1 MPLRAD
7 LLTPIPGDNPSGANL
22 RYDPVIDKIKEA
34 RREDIDAPQGAWKTA
49 LKTADYGV
57 VVKLA
62 GEVIA
67 TRSKD
72 LQVAVWLMEAHVR
85 REGLPVAGACFKF
98 IHELLEQFWDTLYP
112 EIEDGDVELRAGPL
126 EWLGQKLDLP
136 VRQAPITTNGYSYL
150 AYKESRIIGY
160 EADAQGSYDKME
172 IRNARIAEGKLTA
185 EQFDEAVDAT
195 PMGFYGATLG
205 SVNEA
210 ITEIQNL
217 LEFCDERMGDEAP
230 GFTTT
235 RKALEDVA
243 QLLELFLRKKG
254 GAVEV
259 PAAADDEATD
269 YGLDD
274 VSFSFAEPPPRTT
287 EDDSAPADTQETAS
301 DGATGE
307 AYAEP
312 QSEADVVTQLVAIAK
327 YLRTAD
333 AQDISPYLIT
343 RAYHWG
349 KLRNGS
355 PPVRQ
360 DALEPPPTELRVKLK
375 KLFLSNDWGSLL
387 TEVEDSLGLPCAG
400 PWLDLHRYAVLAL
413 EQQGMTPIAG
423 AIKTELR
430 GLLQD
435 LPDLQAATLLDDT
448 PTANAETQSWLSSE
462 VAATPAAGDAA
473 PADDTSSDLSAS
485 LDESATTDDT
495 SSDGSFGDSSSDD
508 TSAASEPEAETTEA
522 PAEVTAFD
530 FPALDENPPI
540 VEVVEPEPDLT
551 PEDQDVF
558 AVAVKTLQNGDAANG
573 LKMLTDKL
581 ATERSNRGR
590 FRRRTQIAHLL
601 LSGGR
606 PKVARPLLDQLA
618 SEIEER
624 KLDEW
629 EDGSVVAYPL
639 ELLLRCL
646 PADSSQEERKTEL
659 YTRLCKLDPVRA
671 MSIST

>member
-7 LLTPIPGDNPSGANL
+7 LLTPVAGDNPSGANL

-34 RREDIDAPQGAWKTA
+34 RREDIDAPQGAWKTTV
-49 LKTADYGV
+49 KTADYGAV
-57 VVKLA
+57 IKLA

-72 LQVAVWLMEAHVR
+72 LQLAVWLVEAHIR

-98 IHELLEQFWDTLYP
+98 IHQLLEHFWDTLYP
-112 EIEDGDVELRAGPL
+112 ELEDGDVELRAGPL

-136 VRQAPITTNGYSYL
+136 VRQAPITASGYSYL

-160 EADAQGSYDKME
+160 EADAQGSYEKLE

-195 PMGFYGATLG
+195 PMGFYGSALG
-205 SVNEA
+205 SVNDA
-210 ITEIQNL
+210 MTEIQSL
-217 LEFCDERMGDEAP
+217 LAFCDERMGDEAP

-259 PAAADDEATD
+259 PSAADDDATD
-269 YGLDD
+269 FGLDD
-274 VSFSFAEPPPRTT
+274 VSFSFAAPPPPITT
-287 EDDSAPADTQETAS
+287 DNGASADTQTATAV
-301 DGATGE
+301 ATAE

-312 QSEADVVTQLVAIAK
+312 QSEADVVTQIVAIAK
-327 YLRTAD
+327 YLRNAD
-333 AQDISPYLIT
+333 AQDVSPYLIT

-349 KLRNGS
+349 KLRNGA

-360 DALEPPPTELRVKLK
+360 DALEPPPTELRMKLK

-430 GLLQD
+430 GVLQD

-448 PTANAETQSWLSSE
+448 PAANAETQTWLNAE
-462 VAATPAAGDAA
+462 IAAKAGEAASGVDTTFDLSVSLDEPAA
-473 PADDTSSDLSAS
+473 PDTSSDTSFDLSIS
-485 LDESATTDDT
+485 EDTT
-495 SSDGSFGDSSSDD
+495 
-508 TSAASEPEAETTEA
+508 AAPEPDAETTTEA
-522 PAEVTAFD
+522 PAELTTFD
-530 FPALDENPPI
+530 FPGLDENPPI
-540 VEVVEPEPDLT
+540 VAVVEPEPDMA

-558 AVAVKTLQNGDAANG
+558 DVAVKTLKDGDAAGG
-573 LKMLTDKL
+573 LRLLTDKL

-646 PADSSQEERKTEL
+646 SADPAQEERKTEL
-659 YTRLCKLDPVRA
+659 YTRLCRLDPVRA
-671 MSIST
+671 MAISN